1 LVPDNRPELAVS
13 LRDVVVLLGRFPA
26 LAGVNLDVRAASL
39 VLIQGPNGAGKT
51 TLLRC
56 LAGLIPIS
64 RGSGTVLGL
73 DLKSERREIRRRVAL
88 VGHRTGLYGDLSAR
102 ENLEFVA
109 RINRAGDDE
118 VQAAADRLGLD
129 ARQLDTVANRLS
141 AGQRR
146 RTALAAMVLR
156 RPSLWLLDEP
166 HAGLDQAGRR
176 IVDDLL
182 DQAVAAGATVLVASH
197 ELERTRAQ
205 SLRKITVAAGAIYR
219 EETQHGS

>member
-1 LVPDNRPELAVS
+1 MPDNRPELAVS